1 MVTHEAPF
9 GPKLSPRVLFKI
21 YGLEFRSF
29 GFAGFEVIWGFR
41 GFYRSKVRGFALS
54 VLGIGFPFI
63 SATDSLLLLTL
74 FSPTIIFCSV
84 VSTIYTSMPYVANSA
99 VHFPADCQPVIFFC
113 CHYFTNGPER
123 AEYCARRSVG
133 IAQWLQQ
140 RGWWLSR
147 C

>member
-1 MVTHEAPF
+1 M
-9 GPKLSPRVLFKI
+9 
-21 YGLEFRSF
+21 
-29 GFAGFEVIWGFR
+29 IWGFR

-63 SATDSLLLLTL
+63 SAIDSLLLLTL

-84 VSTIYTSMPYVANSA
+84 VSTIYTSMPYVANGA

-133 IAQWLQQ
+133 IARCVAAARMVAFAVLTMLIVVILLLVLLFPPLLLQLP
-140 RGWWLSR
+140 RFRFVTS
-147 C
+147 

>member
-1 MVTHEAPF
+1 M
-9 GPKLSPRVLFKI
+9 
-21 YGLEFRSF
+21 
-29 GFAGFEVIWGFR
+29 IWGFR

-63 SATDSLLLLTL
+63 SAIDSLLLLTL

-84 VSTIYTSMPYVANSA
+84 VSTIYTSMPYVANGA
-99 VHFPADCQPVIFFC
+99 VHFPADCQPAIFSVVIISL
-113 CHYFTNGPER
+113 TVQ
-123 AEYCARRSVG
+123 SVPNTVLEE
-133 IAQWLQQ
+133 AWELLNVLQQ